1 MKTSQQEC
9 IKMSLLAQNGGVMGM
24 LDAGLDMR
32 TIGDNDYGYHDD
44 IMDTFDTENIYESY
58 NETYR
63 GDMISDINKGLNVVS
78 TGIKVISAILTL
90 LGASNN
96 RR

>member
-1 MKTSQQEC
+1 
-9 IKMSLLAQNGGVMGM
+9 M
-24 LDAGLDMR
+24 LDAGLDTRM
-32 TIGDNDYGYHDD
+32 IGDNNYGYNDD
-44 IMDTFDTENIYESY
+44 LTDTFGIQKIHESY
-58 NETYR
+58 NETFR

>member
-1 MKTSQQEC
+1 
-9 IKMSLLAQNGGVMGM
+9 MSLLAQNGGVMGM
-24 LDAGLDMR
+24 FDTGLDMR
-32 TIGDNDYGYHDD
+32 TIGDDNYGYHDD
-44 IMDTFDTENIYESY
+44 IMDTFDTAKNIYESY

>member
-1 MKTSQQEC
+1 
-9 IKMSLLAQNGGVMGM
+9 M

-32 TIGDNDYGYHDD
+32 TIGDNNYGYNDD
-44 IMDTFDTENIYESY
+44 LMDTFGTQKIHESY
-58 NETYR
+58 NETFR

-96 RR
+96 RRYYTQVFIKVVDKMQRI